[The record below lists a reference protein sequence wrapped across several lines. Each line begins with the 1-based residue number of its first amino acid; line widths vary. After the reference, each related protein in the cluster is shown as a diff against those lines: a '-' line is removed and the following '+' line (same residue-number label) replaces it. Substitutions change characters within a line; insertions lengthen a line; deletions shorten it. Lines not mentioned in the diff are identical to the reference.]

1 MYVPSIISF
10 GDCYS
15 VAASALRFSFFVPFI
30 GWNLIR
36 LWQGFKYLIFLKI
49 TFKIFDVINWGKK
62 MFVVHI
68 LPDISRSYGN
78 HTIKFG
84 QSIE

>member
-1 MYVPSIISF
+1 MTQPHSTRSYYMYVPSIISF

-36 LWQGFKYLIFLKI
+36 LWKGFKYLIFLKI
-49 TFKIFDVINWGKK
+49 TFKIFDVISWEKN
-62 MFVVHI
+62 VCCTHI
-68 LPDISRSYGN
+68 A
-78 HTIKFG
+78 
-84 QSIE
+84 